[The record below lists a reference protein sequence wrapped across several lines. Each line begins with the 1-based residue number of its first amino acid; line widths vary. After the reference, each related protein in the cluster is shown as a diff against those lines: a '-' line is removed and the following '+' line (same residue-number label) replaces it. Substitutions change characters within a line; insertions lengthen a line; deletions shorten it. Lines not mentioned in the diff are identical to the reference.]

1 MELESYVNPY
11 EYVLSSRYIIDWSGG
26 KDDMFVRQDL
36 TPMPE
41 LLSKHRLESQ
51 DNKEYSKKYYEDCI
65 KLTKSKLK
73 ENKT

>member
-26 KDDMFVRQDL
+26 KDDVFVRQDL

-51 DNKEYSKKYYEDCI
+51 DNKEKNIVRNTMKIALSLQKA
-65 KLTKSKLK
+65 
-73 ENKT
+73 N

>member
-26 KDDMFVRQDL
+26 KDDVFVRQDL

-41 LLSKHRLESQ
+41 LESQ
-51 DNKEYSKKYYEDCI
+51 DNKEKNIVRNTMKIALSLQKA
-65 KLTKSKLK
+65 
-73 ENKT
+73 N